1 MGKQLSLNGY
11 AKMGDLLMGLTKYF
25 DMYNN
30 ERPHQ
35 SLDYKTPAAVYR
47 SAAGGGAKIVDKFP
61 RAVAEAPVPL
71 RPTGSS
77 ATAKTKATPDTEA
90 KKETKTG
97 QRYSVAI
104 EVKDHL
110 KLDALFI

>member
-1 MGKQLSLNGY
+1 MEFPCGNFNRHHASLNSLG
-11 AKMGDLLMGLTKYF
+11 LLGRLL
-25 DMYNN
+25 YNN

-47 SAAGGGAKIVDKFP
+47 SATGGGAKIVDKFP

-71 RPTGSS
+71 RSTGSS
-77 ATAKTKATPDTEA
+77 ATAKTKATSEAEA
-90 KKETKTG
+90 KEENKTG
-97 QRYSVAI
+97 QRCSVAI

-110 KLDALFI
+110 KLDALWS